1 MSFKVTVLPSC
12 EVLQCVHTLFRSPRY
27 LFLLTLLVLTL
38 ARDFTPLA
46 SLNGAKS
53 RGKKKEKKKV
63 GTAVR
68 TTSET
73 VLRSGSAGKILGE
86 LIGVRRLKIIIKKKK
101 ECGLSI
107 LICRI
112 SKIIPFKWIK
122 VMNFPCE
129 LEST

>member
-53 RGKKKEKKKV
+53 RGKKKEKKV

-86 LIGVRRLKIIIKKKK
+86 LIGVRRLKIIIKKN

-122 VMNFPCE
+122 VMSFPCE